1 MNGLNGSFQRLILNF
16 QKAFLETVSCPSG
29 EGPRQGLRVR
39 LQACAPSR
47 AGVPCLLPPPG
58 ACDSP

>member
-1 MNGLNGSFQRLILNF
+1 MNGLCGSFQRLILNF

-39 LQACAPSR
+39 LQSWGALSA
-47 AGVPCLLPPPG
+47 ATPG
-58 ACDSP
+58 GLRGP